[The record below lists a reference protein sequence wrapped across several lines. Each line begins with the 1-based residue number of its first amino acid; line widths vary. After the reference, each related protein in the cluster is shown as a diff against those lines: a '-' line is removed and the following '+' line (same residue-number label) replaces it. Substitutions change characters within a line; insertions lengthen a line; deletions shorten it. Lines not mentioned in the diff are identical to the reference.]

1 LREKIFVDINSISVR
16 FFAIIISL
24 FATVYLINM
33 PLVVAIA
40 TKDLGLSNSEPL
52 WLGGVFLVSFGLSAI
67 SSNLH
72 ILFLNWRVV
81 ICIASIFGAI
91 SFTLSILITDFEFLL
106 FFQGLSGFSVG
117 TICSTTFL
125 CLGVS
130 KNPIRSYA
138 LTLCLQSFIVALVS
152 YLLPPASAEVFSFK
166 HTLIV
171 ASCFCLGSLILSQK
185 IPKNIQ
191 DTDPE
196 VSTADSYQQKAYLFL
211 VAILLTFLGGNIVR
225 NTLEPIAYS
234 AGFYMTILSL
244 SSGIGA
250 LFVVLMETK
259 SNRVKPILISLGIA
273 IFILA
278 SGLFGYL
285 PNQST
290 IIAFCFIGGAWNFSA
305 AYLMGLFAVTV
316 NKRKHIPLIIIMQV
330 LGNIISLICIG
341 VLEVGQPYIIAC
353 IAWILTALLIFSLKK
368 HNPKLF
374 LVNNNEQ

>member
-1 LREKIFVDINSISVR
+1 
-16 FFAIIISL
+16 
-24 FATVYLINM
+24 
-33 PLVVAIA
+33 
-40 TKDLGLSNSEPL
+40 
-52 WLGGVFLVSFGLSAI
+52 
-67 SSNLH
+67 
-72 ILFLNWRVV
+72 
-81 ICIASIFGAI
+81 
-91 SFTLSILITDFEFLL
+91 
-106 FFQGLSGFSVG
+106 
-117 TICSTTFL
+117 
-125 CLGVS
+125 
-130 KNPIRSYA
+130 
-138 LTLCLQSFIVALVS
+138 
-152 YLLPPASAEVFSFK
+152 
-166 HTLIV
+166 
-171 ASCFCLGSLILSQK
+171 
-185 IPKNIQ
+185 
-191 DTDPE
+191 
-196 VSTADSYQQKAYLFL
+196 
-211 VAILLTFLGGNIVR
+211 
-225 NTLEPIAYS
+225 
-234 AGFYMTILSL
+234 MTILSL

>member
-1 LREKIFVDINSISVR
+1 MRKKIFIDINSISVR

-33 PLVVAIA
+33 PLVVALA
-40 TKDLGLSNSEPL
+40 TRDLGLSHSEPL

-67 SSNLH
+67 LSNLY
-72 ILFLNWRVV
+72 ILFLNWRGL
-81 ICIASIFGAI
+81 IFNASVFGAA
-91 SFTLSILITDFEFLL
+91 SFTLSILITDFKFLL
-106 FFQGLSGFSVG
+106 FFQGLSGFAVG
-117 TICSTTFL
+117 TICSTAFL
-125 CLGVS
+125 CLGVN

-152 YLLPPASAEVFSFK
+152 YLLPPATAEVFSFQ
-166 HTLIV
+166 HTLMV

-191 DTDPE
+191 DTEPE
-196 VSTADSYQQKAYLFL
+196 VSTAGSSQHRAYFFL
-211 VAILLTFLGGNIVR
+211 VAILLIFLGGNIVK
-225 NTLEPIAYS
+225 NTIEPIAYS
-234 AGFYMTILSL
+234 AGFYMIILSL

-259 SNRVKPILISLGIA
+259 SNCAKPILISLGIA

-278 SGLFGYL
+278 SGLFGFL

-290 IIAFCFIGGAWNFSA
+290 VIAFCFIGGAWNFSA
-305 AYLMGLFAVTV
+305 AYLMGLFAETV
-316 NKRKHIPLIIIMQV
+316 NKRKHIPLIIIMQI
-330 LGNIISLICIG
+330 LGNIFSLICVG

-353 IAWILTALLIFSLKK
+353 IAWISAALLIFSLKR

-374 LVNNNEQ
+374 LVNNNE

>member
-1 LREKIFVDINSISVR
+1 MRKKIFVDINSISVR

-24 FATVYLINM
+24 LATIYLINM

-72 ILFLNWRVV
+72 ILLLNWRVM
-81 ICIASIFGAI
+81 IFIASIFGAT
-91 SFTLSILITDFEFLL
+91 SFTLSTLITDFKFLL
-106 FFQGLSGFSVG
+106 FFQGLAGFSVG

-138 LTLCLQSFIVALVS
+138 LILCLQSFIVALVS

-196 VSTADSYQQKAYLFL
+196 VSTADSYQQKAYFFL
-211 VAILLTFLGGNIVR
+211 VAILLIFLGGNIVR

-259 SNRVKPILISLGIA
+259 SNRLKPILISLGIA

-290 IIAFCFIGGAWNFSA
+290 VIAFCFIGGAWNFSA

-341 VLEVGQPYIIAC
+341 VLEVGQPYVIAC